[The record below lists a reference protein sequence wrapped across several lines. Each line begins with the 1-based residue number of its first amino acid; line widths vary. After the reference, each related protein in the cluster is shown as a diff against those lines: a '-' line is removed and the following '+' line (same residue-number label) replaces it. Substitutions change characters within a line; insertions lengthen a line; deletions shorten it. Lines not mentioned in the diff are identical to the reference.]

1 MGKFDSLRRYGVK
14 YTDYTVAYLDL
25 LNWAAV
31 LYILVCPTLIS
42 QYVAIIYISLMIN
55 VSQKNVDGDNVE
67 HVKWWKN
74 GAH

>member
-42 QYVAIIYISLMIN
+42 
-55 VSQKNVDGDNVE
+55 
-67 HVKWWKN
+67 
-74 GAH
+74 